1 MKNLL
6 YLLVFVT
13 LLLAALAGCTVD
25 TRTVPVTVAVDQEQA
40 TALWDH
46 LMVRRA
52 KMFEEM
58 ADPATTPDR
67 KADLQRIITSEND
80 LFNILTN
87 YASYS
92 GQQFKVEMQPEDDR
106 GGNVDVQVP
115 R

>member
-1 MKNLL
+1 MKNLH

-13 LLLAALAGCTVD
+13 LLLAAFTGCTVD

-40 TALWDH
+40 TVLWDH

-52 KMFEEM
+52 RIFEEM

-67 KADLQRIITSEND
+67 KTELQRIITSEND
-80 LFNILTN
+80 LFNIIVN

-92 GQQFKVEMQPEDDR
+92 GQQFKLEMQPQDER
-106 GGNVDVQVP
+106 GGNADMQVA